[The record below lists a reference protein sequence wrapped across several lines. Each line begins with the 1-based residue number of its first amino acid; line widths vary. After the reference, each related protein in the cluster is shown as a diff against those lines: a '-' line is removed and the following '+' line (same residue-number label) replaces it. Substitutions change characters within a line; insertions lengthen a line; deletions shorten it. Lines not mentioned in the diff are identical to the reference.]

1 MAKTRSGHITRLDTT
16 LMELC
21 GFVLR
26 RNNVASVSCH
36 VFVLNT
42 HFIKLTTDI
51 KDKAETKDYFWATY
65 VYTQGRSLLLELVSL
80 SRTFLFNDQALSP
93 LCASSKKNYTRS
105 SVMWPLRYVI

>member
-21 GFVLR
+21 GFVLC

-42 HFIKLTTDI
+42 HFIKTTTDI
-51 KDKAETKDYFWATY
+51 KDIAETKDYFWATY
-65 VYTQGRSLLLELVSL
+65 ACTQEPVSSLRACESVS
-80 SRTFLFNDQALSP
+80 DV
-93 LCASSKKNYTRS
+93 
-105 SVMWPLRYVI
+105 SVE